1 MVAGILSL
9 PILCGTNCR
18 ASCYICQRTETVEVS
33 DQRELFYSAIWILRN
48 HRENPELVTGK
59 EIMKKHNPHL
69 KAAFL
74 ETVDNQL
81 ADNDPPETKE
91 TLDRLITQGLSEEDA
106 KIYIAQAVSV
116 EVFDIMKHQKEFN
129 QDRYLKNLKRLPD
142 EPEL

>member
-1 MVAGILSL
+1 
-9 PILCGTNCR
+9 
-18 ASCYICQRTETVEVS
+18 
-33 DQRELFYSAIWILRN
+33 
-48 HRENPELVTGK
+48 
-59 EIMKKHNPHL
+59 MKKGNPHL

-74 ETVDNQL
+74 EAVDNQL

-91 TLDRLITQGLSEEDA
+91 TLDRLIGQGMSEDDA

-129 QDRYLKNLKRLPD
+129 LDRYLKNLKRLPD

>member
-1 MVAGILSL
+1 MG
-9 PILCGTNCR
+9 N
-18 ASCYICQRTETVEVS
+18 
-33 DQRELFYSAIWILRN
+33 
-48 HRENPELVTGK
+48 
-59 EIMKKHNPHL
+59 HNPNL

-91 TLDRLITQGLSEEDA
+91 TLDRLITQGMSEDDA

-116 EVFDIMKHQKEFN
+116 EIFDILKHEKEFN
-129 QDRYLKNLKRLPD
+129 MDRYLKNLKRLPE

>member
-1 MVAGILSL
+1 M
-9 PILCGTNCR
+9 
-18 ASCYICQRTETVEVS
+18 E
-33 DQRELFYSAIWILRN
+33 D
-48 HRENPELVTGK
+48 
-59 EIMKKHNPHL
+59 HNPHL

-91 TLDRLITQGLSEEDA
+91 TLDRLIAQGMSEDDA

-116 EVFDIMKHQKEFN
+116 EVFDILKHEKEFN
-129 QDRYLKNLKRLPD
+129 FDRYLKNLKRLPE